1 MDRDGEM
8 MMRLKWFLALLL
20 LAPFAWSQK
29 TGTAFTWYCPDSSTS
44 STAYVCVTTPSFTPA
59 AGDSVLLTGVNQNSG
74 ASPTLSVN
82 GVAHPISVNQG
93 NGGVSLGALQAGAS
107 VLMTNTGSAW
117 QMQGQSGAGATL
129 ATAASQCELS
139 VAAGSTATTF
149 GSCAGS
155 SSTNWSA
162 LVANSPMVSGPFQ
175 VSTGGSIVPINSG
188 VIQATAAPWSG
199 LTGTAPS
206 TTVNGTAC
214 QIGGSCSPNTPVGQ
228 VTGTFTSGS
237 NGFGTGA
244 FSSTYTLP
252 AASAG
257 ALGGVNSI
265 TSSLHNWV
273 SYIDTSGLPHQS
285 RPACADLSDSSSG
298 CSTAAYS
305 LPAATS
311 STLGGVKPDGTSILN
326 TAGAISAT
334 AASVGAEPALGN
346 PETTGYVLSST
357 TAGVR
362 SWVANGSGGAV
373 FSVSNSDSTLTV
385 TPTTGAV
392 VASLNLGHANT
403 WTAAQTFPGATFSGS
418 GAGYFALTQGADNC
432 VANQPTGSVCWEAPA
447 SGVTSY
453 HGLFAVTPSSGIPH
467 YAYSSPTITET
478 ISAITP
484 SDATG
489 NTTGTGN
496 FVLATSPT
504 FVTGLSSP
512 AITDSGIS
520 QYGVLFAGS
529 GGLLSGIPA
538 DFYYNDTGYDSL
550 PTLQLGVRG
559 SQAIDAHF
567 EVYGSNDTSAHFHN
581 VGTTGTGLS
590 ADGGIISLSAVP
602 TGAALG
608 SGVIMGTLQF
618 GGSDSTSDT
627 EATGA
632 IISAWTTQAW
642 TSSAFGSQLKFYTT
656 PNSSTTLTQA
666 LLLDQNQAA
675 TFAGAVTISG
685 QLLATEPT
693 GSVWGSA
700 TGGAKGAGT
709 INAAGLYVNGA
720 AVGTSS
726 GTVTSSGYSSG
737 TPLAA
742 FSTSTNITP
751 ATSSN
756 VIALFGSGSCSGYLK
771 SDGTCSTP
779 GGSGTVTVVSSG
791 SLTSTALVTGGGTTT
806 LQTPSTTSTLDAS
819 GNLAVAAG
827 GSLGSADS
835 GSPKF
840 TFASNKATFNQPL
853 YLGTASNQ
861 LVTGTGSNLT
871 TLTFPASSG
880 AVTLTFPI
888 TSEYMVGANSDT
900 TTTHVLHATSVAGVF
915 NSTAIA
921 AGDLPGGAGELLAGA
936 TPALTYTP
944 TLGVSGTAGSLS
956 MFPATGNFT
965 TTWASGA
972 TASNTI
978 QGFAAVPTTG
988 HLIDCTVTSTT
999 CLLHDS
1005 GVVTANVVN
1014 ASSPGAGIA
1023 HFAGS
1028 TQTVTSSAVV
1038 NGDITSMAESKLT
1051 GSATATTITEV
1062 AAGDVVTRAGV
1073 ETGNLT
1079 APYVIENTNST
1090 NNNTSIGAL
1099 IGAAGTSTGG
1109 IGELVFDVSGTGDIV
1124 RWYSG
1129 GSVSAGVYT
1138 VGTLEGHLSA
1148 AGALT
1153 LASTVSATGGNF
1165 SGLTASLPVCTDGS
1179 KNLSSTCTN
1188 LITGAMMANA
1198 TVTATQLA
1206 AQYSKGS
1213 CTEVWGGTGT
1223 SNVLTAGDDAISNNT
1238 CYNDSGVTRT
1248 ITAVKCRSDYSSNT
1262 TTVNPSFGSAGT
1274 GTTVCSG
1281 TLQCGNSYAY
1291 SSSCS
1296 VSNASWTTGTGI
1308 DPVMG
1313 TPDTHSTSL
1322 AVIIEYTY

>member
-1 MDRDGEM
+1 MTK
-8 MMRLKWFLALLL
+8 RLFAVALLL
-20 LAPFAWSQK
+20 ACFAALPAFAQYLVTAPLTAAASSCAPGTHATACLFLAIGPQ
-29 TGTAFTWYCPDSSTS
+29 TGTVGATLAGTWVATQQFEGSADGG
-44 STAYVCVTTPSFTPA
+44 TTWVSVPATPA
-59 AGDSVLLTGVNQNSG
+59 AGGSTVTSATADGTW
-74 ASPTLSVN
+74 T
-82 GVAHPISVNQG
+82 IS
-93 NGGVSLGALQAGAS
+93 SAGYSFIRIRTSAWTS
-107 VLMTNTGSAW
+107 GSAT
-117 QMQGQSGAGATL
+117 ATL
-129 ATAASQCELS
+129 NPSQAVS
-139 VAAGSTATTF
+139 
-149 GSCAGS
+149 GS
-155 SSTNWSA
+155 SS
-162 LVANSPMVSGPFQ
+162 
-175 VSTGGSIVPINSG
+175 GGSGSFTAGGDLSGTSSSQTVIGVDGVPLCTGFTPTNGEALMYST
-188 VIQATAAPWSG
+188 ALSPNPCYTAA
-199 LTGTAPS
+199 
-206 TTVNGTAC
+206 
-214 QIGGSCSPNTPVGQ
+214 
-228 VTGTFTSGS
+228 
-237 NGFGTGA
+237 
-244 FSSTYTLP
+244 
-252 AASAG
+252 
-257 ALGGVNSI
+257 
-265 TSSLHNWV
+265 
-273 SYIDTSGLPHQS
+273 
-285 RPACADLSDSSSG
+285 
-298 CSTAAYS
+298 
-305 LPAATS
+305 
-311 STLGGVKPDGTSILN
+311 
-326 TAGAISAT
+326 
-334 AASVGAEPALGN
+334 
-346 PETTGYVLSST
+346 
-357 TAGVR
+357 
-362 SWVANGSGGAV
+362 SGGAV
-373 FSVSNSDSTLTV
+373 SSVSNSDSTLTIS
-385 TPTTGAV
+385 PTTGSV

-403 WTAAQTFPGATFSGS
+403 WTGLQTFGTEISIG
-418 GAGYFALTQGADNC
+418 GVT
-432 VANQPTGSVCWEAPA
+432 PTGA
-447 SGVTSY
+447 
-453 HGLFAVTPSSGIPH
+453 
-467 YAYSSPTITET
+467 
-478 ISAITP
+478 
-484 SDATG
+484 
-489 NTTGTGN
+489 TGTGALV
-496 FVLATSPT
+496 FGTSPT
-504 FVTGLSSP
+504 FTTGLSSP
-512 AITDSGIS
+512 AIADSGIS

-538 DFYYNDTGYDSL
+538 DFYYNDAGYDSL

-559 SQAIDAHF
+559 SQPIDAHL

-602 TGAALG
+602 TVAALG

-642 TSSAFGSQLKFYTT
+642 TSSAFGSQLKFYTV

-709 INAAGLYVNGA
+709 INATGLYVNGVS
-720 AVGTSS
+720 VGTSS

-737 TPLAA
+737 NPLAA

-806 LQTPSTTSTLDAS
+806 LQTPSTTSTLDGS

-840 TFASNKATFNQPL
+840 TFAANKATFNQPL
-853 YLGTASNQ
+853 YLGTTSNQ
-861 LVTGTGSNLT
+861 LVTGTSTNLT

-888 TSEYMVGANSDT
+888 TSEYIVGANSDT
-900 TTTHVLHATSVAGVF
+900 TTTHVLHATAVAGVF
-915 NSTAIA
+915 NSTAIGT
-921 AGDLPGGAGELLAGA
+921 GDLPG
-936 TPALTYTP
+936 
-944 TLGVSGTAGSLS
+944 
-956 MFPATGNFT
+956 
-965 TTWASGA
+965 SGA
-972 TASNTI
+972 TTVNGATCTLNSTCNVETATAGQVAISGGSGAALTGAADMTYSTHTFATTTNGIFDWSAATGTAAFKLPTATSTSAGGAVDYDSTANYLNYHFYPNGADAMILGIASL
-978 QGFAAVPTTG
+978 PTTG
-988 HLIDCTVTSTT
+988 HLLDTLVSNSHNITA
-999 CLLHDS
+999 HDS
-1005 GVVTANVVN
+1005 GISTANVVT

-1028 TQTVTSSAVV
+1028 TQALTSSAVV

-1051 GSATATTITEV
+1051 GSATATTITETGT
-1062 AAGDVVTRAGV
+1062 GDAITRAGV

-1109 IGELVFDVSGTGDIV
+1109 IGEVVFDVSGTGDIV

-1129 GSVSAGVYT
+1129 GSVSSGVYT
-1138 VGTLEGHLSA
+1138 IGTLEGHLSA
-1148 AGALT
+1148 SGALT
-1153 LASTVSATGGNF
+1153 LASTVSATGANF

-1188 LITGAMMANA
+1188 LITGAMMANN

-1206 AQYSKGS
+1206 AQYSKGQ

-1223 SNVLTAGDDAISNNT
+1223 SNALTSGDDAISNNS

-1248 ITAVKCRSDYSSNT
+1248 ITAVKCRADVGSNT
-1262 TTVNPSFGSAGT
+1262 TTVNPTFGSAGT
-1274 GTTVCSG
+1274 GTTILSG
-1281 TLQCGNSYAY
+1281 ALTCGSSYAY
-1291 SSSCS
+1291 SSSGT

-1308 DPVMG
+1308 DPGMATSSLTG
-1313 TPDTHSTSL
+1313 TSIALLVD
-1322 AVIIEYTY
+1322 YTY